1 MSVRFPLTLLTSA
14 LLLSLSGGA
23 SAQAAEAHAAGP
35 KIEHRAAQGDVTQ
48 FGGARRLTE
57 EQTAALRASLSDKQV
72 KNVILLIGDGMG
84 DSEITAARNYA
95 NGAGGF
101 FAGIDALPLTGQYT
115 HYALDKKTGKPD
127 YVTDSAASAT
137 AWSSGVKTYNGALG
151 VDIHEKPHTT
161 LMQLAKAAGKGTGN
175 VSTAELQDATPAAMM
190 AHVTARK
197 CYGPEATSKLCPTNA
212 LENGGKGSIT
222 EQMLQTRPDVTLGGG
237 MKTFSE
243 VSKAGAGQGKTLR
256 QQAQE
261 QGFVIVETLDDLKKV
276 QSADQKT
283 PLLGLF
289 SDGNMPVRWKG
300 PKASYHGNLDQP
312 AVTCTA
318 NPERSA
324 SVPNLA
330 DMTEKAIDLLKT
342 NPNGFFL
349 QVEGASIDKQDH
361 AANPCGQ
368 FGETVDLDEAVQK
381 ALEFARA
388 DGNTLVIVTAD
399 HAHSSQIVAPD
410 TKAPGLTQA
419 LNTKDGAVMA
429 ISYGTAEADES
440 QEHTGSQL
448 RIAAYGPRA
457 ANVVGLTDQ
466 TDLFFTMRDAM
477 GLNQDKQ
484 Q

>member
-276 QSADQKT
+276 QSADQKA

-448 RIAAYGPRA
+448 RVAAYGPRA

-477 GLNQDKQ
+477 GLKQDMQ

>member
-151 VDIHEKPHTT
+151 IDIHEKPHTT

-276 QSADQKT
+276 QSADQKA

-448 RIAAYGPRA
+448 RVAAYGPRA

-477 GLNQDKQ
+477 GLKQDMQ

>member
-276 QSADQKT
+276 QSADQKA

-381 ALEFARA
+381 ALEFAHA

-477 GLNQDKQ
+477 GLKQDKQ

>member
-35 KIEHRAAQGDVTQ
+35 KIENRAAQGDVTQ

-237 MKTFSE
+237 MKTFNE
-243 VSKAGAGQGKTLR
+243 VSKVGAGQGKTLR

-276 QSADQKT
+276 QSADQKA

-448 RIAAYGPRA
+448 RVAAYGPRA

-477 GLNQDKQ
+477 GLKQDKQ

>member
-276 QSADQKT
+276 QSADQKA

-448 RIAAYGPRA
+448 RVAAYGPRA

-477 GLNQDKQ
+477 GLKQDK
-484 Q
+484 